1 MDHGDGVSGPLTE
14 KWTMG
19 TEFVGHLERM
29 YMTVYFINPPFKW
42 EYGKFSRESRSP
54 AVAKSGVLYYPL
66 WLIYAAAYAEK
77 SGFDVRFLDA
87 PAKRYD
93 FEKSLEIIDNELNSK
108 EEIEDANTK
117 AYTKDDSC
125 AQTAESGMNKKEVG
139 TNPEG
144 NTEPGCLFVVETSTP
159 SIESD
164 AAFCKKLKEKYPQ
177 AFVYMVGTHPTA
189 TAEETLT
196 NYPWVDGIARR
207 EYDFTISKFAKVIET
222 FYANNWSER
231 SNTTKET
238 IKDQNGVSRETRGGI
253 VESESNGEKSVCDNA
268 ESEGNFD
275 AALASLRGISYRS
288 RSDGSIK
295 HNPDA
300 EYITDLDEIPL
311 ASDFIKRHLDY
322 KDYFFAAAE
331 YPEIQIFTGRGCPCR
346 CNFCVYPQTM
356 HGHGYRLRSPQNVV
370 EEFKYIAD
378 NFPDVKE
385 IVIEDDTFTINRKR
399 VTEICDL
406 LIETGLNKRFKWL
419 CNARVNTLDLDTM
432 KLMKK
437 AGCRLVIPGIESGTQ
452 EVLDNIKKGT
462 TIGEI
467 REYIKNTKKAGLL
480 VHACYMVGNQGE
492 TRETMEKT
500 LKLALELN
508 TDTAQFFPLIPYP
521 GTEAYEWNKARGYIK
536 NGYTGYC
543 KEDGTHNC
551 VLDLP
556 GISGEE
562 MVKFC
567 NDARKKY
574 YLRPGYILHRLVM
587 GLKDPNDLKR
597 SLKAFGQFRK
607 YLFK

>member
-1 MDHGDGVSGPLTE
+1 
-14 KWTMG
+14 
-19 TEFVGHLERM
+19 
-29 YMTVYFINPPFKW
+29 MTVYFINPPFKW

-77 SGFDVRFLDA
+77 SGFNVKFLDA

-93 FEKSLEIIDNELNSK
+93 FERSLEIIDNELK
-108 EEIEDANTK
+108 V
-117 AYTKDDSC
+117 Y
-125 AQTAESGMNKKEVG
+125 

-144 NTEPGCLFVVETSTP
+144 SGETRCLFVVETSTP

-164 AAFCKKLKEKYPQ
+164 AEFCKRIKDTYPQ

-189 TAEETLT
+189 TAEETLS
-196 NYPWVDGIARR
+196 NYPWVDGIARK
-207 EYDFTISKFAKVIET
+207 EYDFTITKLAKVIDE
-222 FYANNWSER
+222 YYRDR
-231 SNTTKET
+231 S
-238 IKDQNGVSRETRGGI
+238 
-253 VESESNGEKSVCDNA
+253 SESCDVSKDANDDQDSATVKKSCNS
-268 ESEGNFD
+268 EST
-275 AALASLRGISYRS
+275 AAQLEINLASLPGISYRS
-288 RSDGSIK
+288 RVDGSIK

-322 KDYFFAAAE
+322 RDYFFAAAE

-370 EEFKYIAD
+370 EEFRYIAE

-399 VTEICDL
+399 VTEICEL
-406 LIETGLNKRFKWL
+406 LIENGLSKRFRWL

-432 KLMKK
+432 KLMKR

-452 EVLDNIKKGT
+452 EILDNIKKGT
-462 TIGEI
+462 TIREI

-492 TRETMEKT
+492 TRETMQKT

-536 NGYTGYC
+536 YGYSEYC

-556 GISGEE
+556 GIPGEE

-567 NDARKKY
+567 DDARKKY
-574 YLRPGYILHRLVM
+574 YLRPGYILHRIWT

-607 YLFK
+607 YLFRK